1 MRTQATTPKRQ
12 TTCTRQGC
20 TRVVKCA
27 GLCST
32 HFERARKGDTRLEIR
47 DHKRGVFTCCTVPGC
62 GRPHSA
68 QGFCST
74 HYEQD
79 RHGRPIKEP
88 RPYTRSNARSE
99 RCLYPK
105 CKASVH
111 SRGWCAKHYGR
122 TISQHARDLILV
134 LQDGRC
140 LCGTTDP
147 GKPGWHLDHDHNCE
161 QHTSSRYC
169 LHCVRG
175 LICHVCNTKGLAWH
189 DKWIAQGN
197 EPFPPLQNWT
207 QRRIVFHGDP
217 LTLDV
222 TVTLDL
228 SRATTGHG
236 EAAADVGP
244 ACHSRDTN
252 GGRGNS

>member
-1 MRTQATTPKRQ
+1 MSTPTSATCSRP
-12 TTCTRQGC
+12 GC
-20 TRVVKCA
+20 PRRIKA
-27 GLCST
+27 SGLCST
-32 HFERARKGDTRLEIR
+32 HYERRRKGDTRLDIR
-47 DHKRGVFTCCTVPGC
+47 PTERGIHTRCTVPEC
-62 GRPHSA
+62 HRSVSA
-68 QGFCST
+68 KGLCRS
-74 HYEQD
+74 HYEQA
-79 RHGRPIKEP
+79 RHGRPLKEP
-88 RPYTRSNARSE
+88 RPYAKVRISRS
-99 RCLYPK
+99 RCLQPG
-105 CKASVH
+105 CTSRVSA
-111 SRGWCAKHYGR
+111 RGWCAKHYGR
-122 TISQHARDLILV
+122 GIAQYARDLILA

-175 LICHVCNTKGLAWH
+175 LICHVCNTKGLAWY
-189 DKWIAQGN
+189 DKWTAQGN
-197 EPFPPLQNWT
+197 EPFPPLENWT

-228 SRATTGHG
+228 TRGMNSHS

-252 GGRGNS
+252 GGRGNK